1 MAQEPRAQLAACK
14 DELQAFIDQVV
25 KQDDFDI
32 VLTGAGTSEFVG
44 NSLFQ
49 ALNPKYNYKVKSYAS
64 TDLVPSPENFLSRT
78 KPTLLVN
85 FGRSGNS
92 PESLGNVEAAEV
104 VCQNLYHLFVHLQPR
119 GHPVQAGKHPSQLL
133 RHQPDPRDPRPVLRH
148 DFQLQQYVSGHLS
161 GFQPRQA
168 GRDHR

>member
-1 MAQEPRAQLAACK
+1 MSIFNLTDEKMKETSSTFTAHEIYQQPATWRKTCAQLAACK

-49 ALNPKYNYKVKSYAS
+49 ALNPKYDFKVKSYAS

-104 VCQNLYHLFVHLQPR
+104 VCQNLYHLFVTCNHECTLSKL
-119 GHPVQAGKHPSQLL
+119 ANT
-133 RHQPDPRDPRPVLRH
+133 RHNCFIKTCFFLGG
-148 DFQLQQYVSGHLS
+148 S
-161 GFQPRQA
+161 
-168 GRDHR
+168 